1 MGVLKAMSGPVVGNG
16 HKGFDTGGAF
26 GGVWRQRGRGK
37 KREYVSPV
45 GGVGGDEG
53 IDVVISGVVL
63 DGDGFDGPR
72 GGEGVVFDN
81 KVEDKALMGAA
92 CGEG

>member
-1 MGVLKAMSGPVVGNG
+1 MSGPVVGDG
-16 HKGFDTGGAF
+16 HKGFDKGGAF
-26 GGVWRQRGRGK
+26 GGVWRQRGRREEG
-37 KREYVSPV
+37 EYVSPL

-81 KVEDKALMGAA
+81 KVEDEALMEASG
-92 CGEG
+92 GEG